1 MITLQE
7 LNPKNFPVKEL
18 VAKNLFLLL
27 DKMNIVR
34 KAYGKPMIV
43 TSGLRSM
50 PDHLRI
56 YANKG
61 ITDKAKI
68 PMKSKHLFGQACDV
82 ADPDGKFHKWCEANE
97 DFLRETGVWLE
108 NRQGGWQHLQIVPFG
123 SYKVGGTIWFNP

>member
-18 VAKNLFLLL
+18 VAKNLLLLL

-43 TSGLRSM
+43 SSGLRTM

-61 ITDKAKI
+61 ITDKNKI
-68 PMKSKHLFGQACDV
+68 PMKSKHLFGQACDISDPSGKLMAWCKANV
-82 ADPDGKFHKWCEANE
+82 AVLEEAGLWCE
-97 DFLRETGVWLE
+97 DGTVGWVHFQSVPPGSGKRFFL
-108 NRQGGWQHLQIVPFG
+108 P
-123 SYKVGGTIWFNP
+123 